1 MSYIVLDLEWN
12 QAATYADVVKEP
24 VFLTGEIIQI
34 GAVKLNDKLEYE
46 DFFNCRVTPQFYAEI
61 HPRVAEITHLTTED
75 LKGGMKFND
84 AFSSFSE
91 WCGDEIT
98 LLIWG
103 TEDLRILC
111 KNMELFGIETD
122 YLPPCYNLQNIFAA
136 QITKDTRQYRL
147 LSALRIVKESP
158 FDAHD
163 ALNDAKSTAL
173 ICKHL
178 DLSKGLK
185 EYSPI
190 VEHKDGIVESYDFE
204 EEYIDIEDALSDDYV
219 ISFECPL
226 CGEIVW
232 GENFVRKDGNAMV
245 ALGTCY
251 DGEEYLIRLK
261 FRYLPNGNVMVKRF
275 TYELT
280 EELRLSYQEC
290 VEQQD
295 AWSKYV
301 I

>member
-12 QAATYADVVKEP
+12 QAATYAEVIKEP
-24 VFLTGEIIQI
+24 VFLTGEIIQF
-34 GAVKLNDKLEYE
+34 GAVKLNDKLECG
-46 DFFNCRVTPQFYAEI
+46 DSFNCRVSPRYYTEL

-75 LKGGMKFND
+75 LKIGPTFND

-91 WCGDEIT
+91 WCGDEMT

-111 KNMELFGIETD
+111 KNMELFGINTD

-136 QITKDTRQYRL
+136 QITKDTRQYKL
-147 LSALRIVKESP
+147 LSALRILKESP

-173 ICKHL
+173 LCRHL
-178 DLSKGLK
+178 DLAKGIE

-190 VEHKDGIVESYDFE
+190 VEHKDGIVESYEFE
-204 EEYIDIEDALSDDYV
+204 EEYIDIADALSDDYV
-219 ISFECPL
+219 ISFECPI
-226 CGEIVW
+226 CGDIVW
-232 GENFVRKDGNAMV
+232 GENFVHKDGNAMV

-251 DGEEYLIRLK
+251 DGEEYFIRLK

-290 VEQQD
+290 VEQQE